1 MKVNGMEVASW
12 KSIRP
17 QTPQQRD
24 ARSCRVFVIKVGL
37 WYAFIIGLFL
47 LTKRGGAVLVE
58 YWAQR
63 CPYKKDRG
71 LTERLDWLIFV
82 IATGYLTAQIE

>member
-1 MKVNGMEVASW
+1 MVCFHY
-12 KSIRP
+12 RP
-17 QTPQQRD
+17 
-24 ARSCRVFVIKVGL
+24 VFI
-37 WYAFIIGLFL
+37 
-47 LTKRGGAVLVE
+47 TKRGGAVLVE